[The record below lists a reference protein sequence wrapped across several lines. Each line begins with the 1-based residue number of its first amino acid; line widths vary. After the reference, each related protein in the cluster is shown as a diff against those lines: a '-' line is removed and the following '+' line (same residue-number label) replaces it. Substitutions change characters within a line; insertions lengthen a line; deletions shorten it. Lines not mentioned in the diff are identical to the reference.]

1 MKDNNNHISIVSII
15 MENVNVVYYQDSRIF
30 I

>member
-15 MENVNVVYYQDSRIF
+15 MEGVNVVCYKESRIF

>member
-1 MKDNNNHISIVSII
+1 MKDNNNHISIVSIR
-15 MENVNVVYYQDSRIF
+15 MKGVNVVCYKDSRIF